1 MIGQKK
7 LVKEVKAKKESEMLD
22 KEHRKREAIF
32 VKSSGELVRNLKA
45 RFERRRQKPIDWVL
59 KKLVIIIL
67 LIST

>member
-1 MIGQKK
+1 

-22 KEHRKREAIF
+22 KEHSKREAIF

-59 KKLVIIIL
+59 EKLVIIIL